1 MMIDHRA
8 SMSRRDVRIG
18 DWVRRWRTRRGM
30 TQACL
35 ADRIGRSTRWL
46 VNVESGRCGPRLWD
60 VVAIAGVLE
69 TTLDELLPAPQRP
82 AGTGAATRKQ
92 GREDMETNR
101 RELLAAL
108 AALACTGSFDVER
121 LAALAPHPEA
131 MDGAVLTDLEAVTSG
146 LLAQWYT
153 VSPSA
158 LLPAAAGHLDVLR
171 SLLPGPLG
179 LATRLASA
187 TGSAALLAG
196 HLLLKV
202 DRVGPAF
209 ANHSLATS
217 LAREAGDGD
226 LEALSLALQGSGF
239 YSQRR
244 LGDPQRYLA
253 LLDRAEALARS
264 TRWPL
269 LRTTTLALRAEARAA
284 GADEAGCLRDLEV
297 AEAALPASGVHA
309 YGPRT
314 PVELAA
320 VRGSCEL
327 LLGRR
332 REAVR
337 TLTWTLERMDPTAAS
352 WRALVAAD
360 RDAALAAR

>member
-1 MMIDHRA
+1 MTEHGG
-8 SMSRRDVRIG
+8 SRSGRDVRIG

-69 TTLDELLPAPQRP
+69 TTLDELLPAPQRAAG
-82 AGTGAATRKQ
+82 AGTAARKL
-92 GREDMETNR
+92 GKEETETNR
-101 RELLAAL
+101 REFLAAL
-108 AALACTGSFDVER
+108 AAVAGAGSLDVER
-121 LAALAPHPEA
+121 LALATLAPHQA
-131 MDGAVLTDLEAVTSG
+131 ALDGAALSDLEAVTAG

-158 LLPAAAGHLDVLR
+158 LLPAAAAHLEVLR
-171 SLLPGPLG
+171 GLLPGPPA

-196 HLLLKV
+196 HLQLKV

-209 ANHSLATS
+209 ANHSLATA
-217 LAREAGDGD
+217 LAREAGDSD
-226 LEALSLALQGSGF
+226 LEALSLTLQGSF
-239 YSQRR
+239 YSHRR
-244 LGDPQRYLA
+244 LRDPQRKLA

-269 LRTTTLALRAEARAA
+269 LRVVTLGIRAEARAA
-284 GADEAGCLRDLEV
+284 GGDEAGCLRDLES
-297 AEAALPASGVHA
+297 AEAALPASGIHA

-332 REAVR
+332 REAAQ
-337 TLTWTLERMDPTAAS
+337 TLSWTLARMDPTAVS
-352 WRALVAAD
+352 WRELVAAD
-360 RDAALAAR
+360 RDAALATR